1 MIKFEHPEVWGWE
14 HAIRGMRNP
23 LNSWERS
30 DSYPAV
36 DCGKCGIIDREGIC
50 YPKEHDCT
58 PYKCYAI
65 GDNDL
70 SLMRRLIRAGS
81 SHRKFLR
88 QIFVSVDITAPR
100 YWLAE
105 LDTYKV
111 GTVANSCSTMHKIH
125 SKPIEL
131 SDFSIDDFEIPDADI
146 ALKDC
151 FINVVADCE
160 MLRKAYL
167 EALKKGQ
174 NDLAKQYWKG
184 LIQLLPQ
191 SYNQKRT
198 VTMTYENLLNM
209 VSQRRG
215 HKLDEWHDFCDW
227 VFILP
232 YAEELLKEGLK

>member
-14 HAIRGMRNP
+14 HAIRGTRNP

-88 QIFVSVDITAPR
+88 QIIVSVDITAPL
-100 YWLAE
+100 YWWKE
-105 LDTYKV
+105 YDTYKV
-111 GTVANSCSTMHKIH
+111 GTVANSCSTMHKITA
-125 SKPIEL
+125 KEFTL
-131 SDFSIDDFEIPDADI
+131 DDFSHEHLIPLALDTLQATVDALNAYRNDYIQTKDKI
-146 ALKDC
+146 AWW
-151 FINVVADCE
+151 
-160 MLRKAYL
+160 
-167 EALKKGQ
+167 Q
-174 NDLAKQYWKG
+174 

-198 VTMTYENLLNM
+198 VTMTYANLLNM

-227 VFILP
+227 VFTLP